1 MPLWLGASQVL
12 FSPSAS
18 FVWILASRAFQM
30 PRRSHSRTV
39 VLASVVHIL
48 PLFFEAIRLGSNLLP
63 CTSMKILRIALSGS
77 LALVAAPSLV
87 GQRIETPTTVIDHS
101 TTQRVVKLE
110 FGLKA
115 ADPARWTG
123 RAAVSTGTIHSAW
136 GWHFNRPD
144 RIVGTAGW
152 DLYTRALN
160 PEGTPYRLP
169 TDLLGGVRIL
179 PNGIYLSVEA
189 PASDRLSVTTN
200 HGDFEFG
207 LAELDARGR
216 LETLAG
222 DAAVV
227 AVPAIRALT
236 RGEATQHDY
245 PAALATAD
253 GLFVAWTA
261 FHNEANTLYLA
272 HRRDLEWRTYRVT
285 PSWGDY
291 FGTALARDPKGRV
304 HVIWSEYREDRW
316 RLVDRAF
323 DPSSASWGPDT
334 YIAPGG
340 SRQYF
345 PVAATASDGT
355 AWVAWQ
361 EFRGDDLD
369 VMAASHDGSGWSAP
383 TRVSESEA
391 NDWAPDLAAAPDGSV
406 WVAWDSYDTGSYD
419 ILVRRLRPGGAD
431 RVIALPSDRN
441 RAIEP
446 SIAVDAGNRVWVTW
460 AQSGFNWGKDWGV
473 LGRPGTQVRATSEVR
488 LARYSGGRWM
498 EPVESLSEAVPAWM
512 SDMHEYPEIAIGRE
526 GVPYVFFRKMMLRVP
541 VAEHALQIQL
551 GSDSR
556 RLQPW
561 YDTIRGLSEIRLA
574 GFDGARWLPLGEL
587 PLSAGGAHAQMALAR
602 TDNRTVAVWPTDK
615 RSYED
620 PHVRSSQIRYASL
633 DLDAR
638 YTSEERLRPLITSDA
653 GFVDAAPTEE
663 ADLARVRSAR
673 WTAKAPLRL
682 FRGDLHRHTDL
693 SADSQRDGDILFAYR
708 YALDAGA
715 LDFLAVTDHSGA
727 ERLHFYKYQ
736 WWKNRQIATMF
747 NQPGRFATFFGYER
761 TVTFPGG
768 HRNVISTRR
777 EMQPVPISDEE
788 FTGNESW
795 SERLYPSLLRH
806 GDIAIAHTTA
816 GGGGTDWRTN
826 DPRAEPV
833 VEVFQAL
840 RGSYEE
846 ENSPGKARS
855 TQPAGFVWNAWK
867 KGWRIGLL
875 SNSDHESTHQSYAC
889 VWAPELT
896 NEAILDAIKQRLTYA
911 ATDNVIVQFEARTGS
926 GMPSK
931 MGAEVEATEPPEFL
945 LRAVTPRPVAL
956 VEVIRSGEVVYS
968 AEPQTSEVEIA
979 YRDSDAP
986 YDGSAYYHVR
996 LVQQDGQIAW
1006 STPIWIEYR
1015 RSL

>member
-1 MPLWLGASQVL
+1 M
-12 FSPSAS
+12 
-18 FVWILASRAFQM
+18 
-30 PRRSHSRTV
+30 
-39 VLASVVHIL
+39 
-48 PLFFEAIRLGSNLLP
+48 
-63 CTSMKILRIALSGS
+63 
-77 LALVAAPSLV
+77 ALVVAQPLA
-87 GQRIETPTTVIDHS
+87 GQGIETPTTVIDHS
-101 TTQRVVKLE
+101 STQRVVKLE
-110 FGLKA
+110 FGLRA
-115 ADPARWTG
+115 AEPAQWTG
-123 RAAVSTGTIHSAW
+123 RAAVTTGTIHSAW

-152 DLYTRALN
+152 DLHTRAFN
-160 PEGTPYRLP
+160 PEGTPYRLR
-169 TDLLGGVRIL
+169 TDLPGGVRIL

-620 PHVRSSQIRYASL
+620 PHVRSSQIRYATL

>member
-1 MPLWLGASQVL
+1 M
-12 FSPSAS
+12 
-18 FVWILASRAFQM
+18 
-30 PRRSHSRTV
+30 
-39 VLASVVHIL
+39 
-48 PLFFEAIRLGSNLLP
+48 
-63 CTSMKILRIALSGS
+63 
-77 LALVAAPSLV
+77 ALVVAQPLA
-87 GQRIETPTTVIDHS
+87 GQGIETPTTVIDHS
-101 TTQRVVKLE
+101 STQRVVKLE
-110 FGLKA
+110 FGLRA
-115 ADPARWTG
+115 AEPAQWTG
-123 RAAVSTGTIHSAW
+123 RAAVTTGTIHSAW

-152 DLYTRALN
+152 DLHTRAFN
-160 PEGTPYRLP
+160 PEGTPYRLR
-169 TDLLGGVRIL
+169 TDLPGGVRIL

-200 HGDFEFG
+200 HGDFELE

-216 LETLAG
+216 LEMLAG
-222 DAAVV
+222 DVAVV
-227 AVPAIRALT
+227 AAPAIRALT

-272 HRRDLEWRTYRVT
+272 HRRDEEWRTYRVT
-285 PSWGDY
+285 PSWGDF
-291 FGTALARDPKGRV
+291 FGTALAGDGRGRV

-323 DPSSASWGPDT
+323 DPGSESWGPDT

-361 EFRGDDLD
+361 EFLGDDLD

-383 TRVSESEA
+383 TRVSDSEA

-406 WVAWDSYDTGSYD
+406 WVAWDSYDTGRYD
-419 ILVRRLRPGGAD
+419 ILVRRLRRGGAD
-431 RVIALPSDRN
+431 RVIALPSDPN

-446 SIAVDAGNRVWVTW
+446 SIAVDASNRVWVAW

-488 LARYSGGRWM
+488 LACYSGGRWM
-498 EPVESLSEAVPAWM
+498 EPVESLSDAVPVWM
-512 SDMHEYPEIAIGRE
+512 SDMHEYPEIAIGSE

-541 VAEHALQIQL
+541 VAEHASQIQL

-561 YDTIRGLSEIRLA
+561 YDTIRGLSEIRVA

-587 PLSAGGAHAQMALAR
+587 PLSAGGAYAQMALAR
-602 TDNRTVAVWPTDK
+602 TDDRTVAVWPTDK

-620 PHVRSSQIRYASL
+620 PHVRSSQIRYATL
-633 DLDAR
+633 DLDGR
-638 YTSEERLRPLITSDA
+638 YTSEERLRPLIASDA

-788 FTGNESW
+788 FTGNEGW

-911 ATDNVIVQFEARTGS
+911 ATDNVVVQFEARTGH

-931 MGAEVEATEPPEFL
+931 MGTEIEAAELPEFL
-945 LRAVTPRPVAL
+945 LRAVAPRPVAL

-968 AEPQTSEVEIA
+968 AKPQMSEVEIV
-979 YRDSDAP
+979 YRDADAP
-986 YDGSAYYHVR
+986 QDGSAYYHVR
-996 LVQQDGQIAW
+996 LVQEDGQIAW